1 MTHSS
6 ARLSPLLSSPPS
18 SLLSFPSVLPSSLFS
33 HLAFFITSYFL
44 PFSFWFASVL
54 FLTLHRFCLC
64 SLFSFPP
71 FLRASLPLF
80 FSSIYLPF
88 LFTSSFLSL
97 LLIPFSVLF
106 LVFVYLQISFC
117 FIPLFSLC
125 FLHSLFLSLIFF
137 IFNDLHF
144 LMLMSLLFPAL
155 RLFLKRNEVKPL
167 LFCPLY
173 SFSDSVEFELI
184 CEL

>member
-6 ARLSPLLSSPPS
+6 ARLSPLLSSLPS

-33 HLAFFITSYFL
+33 YLALFITSYFL

-71 FLRASLPLF
+71 FFESFPSSF
-80 FSSIYLPF
+80 FFLEYL
-88 LFTSSFLSL
+88 SSFLSL
-97 LLIPFSVLF
+97 LFIPFSVLF
-106 LVFVYLQISFC
+106 LVFLYLQISFC

-125 FLHSLFLSLIFF
+125 FLHSLFLGLIFF

-144 LMLMSLLFPAL
+144 LMLTSPLFPAL
-155 RLFLKRNEVKPL
+155 RIFLKHDEVKPL

-173 SFSDSVEFELI
+173 SFSDSVEFEFI